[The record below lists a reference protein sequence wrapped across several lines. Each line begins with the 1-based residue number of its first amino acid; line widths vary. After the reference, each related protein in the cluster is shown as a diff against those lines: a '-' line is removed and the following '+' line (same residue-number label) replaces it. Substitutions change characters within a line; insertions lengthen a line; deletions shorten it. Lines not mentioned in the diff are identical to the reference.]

1 MVHGGLG
8 TRCVHVGPMLVHVG
22 LLGPGD
28 LWAISGPCR
37 GHVGPIWDLCWT
49 HVGRMLGHLGAIWGS
64 MEVSGVKK
72 LPPTETFSVEVN
84 FGGYVG
90 PRLDHLGPISGPC
103 W

>member
-37 GHVGPIWDLCWT
+37 AYMGSMLGPCWAHVGP
-49 HVGRMLGHLGAIWGS
+49 MLGACWGIWGLYDVPWRS
-64 MEVSGVKK
+64 
-72 LPPTETFSVEVN
+72 
-84 FGGYVG
+84 
-90 PRLDHLGPISGPC
+90 LG
-103 W
+103 